1 MYTQIL
7 TGVGAGLASALL
19 FAVVI
24 SGSPAA
30 ILLSYLS
37 PLPIF
42 IVTIGW
48 RHRTGL
54 IAVATG
60 ILASMIAFRFSS
72 GLVYGLGLAL
82 PAWWLGYIVMLGRTD
97 PDGHSEWYPIGKL
110 LFWISG
116 IAALVTV
123 LGAISMGGS
132 YEAYEQTMRNAINS
146 LLTAGGS
153 AGGDAMLPPG
163 FSKDEFA
170 STIVAAAPLLTA
182 ASFVPMQVLNL
193 WLAARIVAASGRLA
207 RPWPALSE
215 ARLPLA
221 ALGVMTIAV
230 TLAIIGEGFIGFTGV
245 ALAGGLGAAYAM
257 QCLGAIHTSLRG
269 KSLRPLVL
277 ALVYALM
284 IPFFVWILPA
294 LALGGVLDSIARAL
308 GTRTSPP
315 PPANDA

>member
-1 MYTQIL
+1 MYTQLL

-24 SGSPAA
+24 TGSPAA

-42 IVTIGW
+42 IATIGW

-54 IAVATG
+54 TAVITG
-60 ILASMIAFRFSS
+60 VIASMIVFRFSS

-82 PAWWLGYIVMLGRTD
+82 PAWWLGYVVMLGRTD
-97 PDGHSEWYPIGKL
+97 ASGHTEWYPLGKL

-123 LGAISMGGS
+123 LGAVAMGGS
-132 YEAYEQTMRNAINS
+132 YEAYEQTMRAAINS

-153 AGGDAMLPPG
+153 ADGAGMLPPG
-163 FSKDEFA
+163 LDKDDFVT
-170 STIVAAAPLLTA
+170 TIVTAAPLLTA

-193 WLAARIVAASGRLA
+193 WLAARIVAASNRLA
-207 RPWPALSE
+207 RPWPALAE
-215 ARLPLA
+215 ARLPA
-221 ALGVMTIAV
+221 MALGALAV
-230 TLAIIGEGFIGFTGV
+230 AV
-245 ALAGGLGAAYAM
+245 ALAAAGSGFAGFAGIALTGGLGAAFAL
-257 QCLGAIHTSLRG
+257 QCLGAIHTALRG
-269 KSLRPLVL
+269 KTFRPLVL
-277 ALVYALM
+277 ALIYALM

-294 LALGGVLDSIARAL
+294 LALGGILDSILYAL
-308 GTRTSPP
+308 RNKASPN